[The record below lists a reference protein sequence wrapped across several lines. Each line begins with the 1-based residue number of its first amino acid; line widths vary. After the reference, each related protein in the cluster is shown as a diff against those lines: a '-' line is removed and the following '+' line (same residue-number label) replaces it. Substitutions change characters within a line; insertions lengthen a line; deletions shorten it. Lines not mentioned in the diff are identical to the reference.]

1 MFKKKKKEEKIAW
14 NDGKYRPYQASSVPP
29 PGEPLRPPQEYN
41 GLWCFSFPDSFVRL
55 FFDVEFP
62 MCVAQVFRC
71 TTSGLR

>member
-41 GLWCFSFPDSFVRL
+41 GLW
-55 FFDVEFP
+55 FFISRFFCEV
-62 MCVAQVFRC
+62 VF
-71 TTSGLR
+71 